1 MQTDDTT
8 DTEGRSRR
16 AKLTA
21 SLAAGNGLASRKG
34 AGFVLSNKRFSM
46 SYVSEGER
54 ERFRALLARAAA
66 EDSRRLHA
74 EPRDD
79 GPAPTGTGS
88 NPRAGGETRPKHARP
103 TPPGDA
109 RRQATP

>member
-1 MQTDDTT
+1 
-8 DTEGRSRR
+8 
-16 AKLTA
+16 
-21 SLAAGNGLASRKG
+21 
-34 AGFVLSNKRFSM
+34 M

-79 GPAPTGTGS
+79 GPAPTGADS
-88 NPRAGGETRPKHARP
+88 NPRAGGETQSRPARP
-103 TPPGDA
+103 APPGDSP
-109 RRQATP
+109 TPGDAVTG